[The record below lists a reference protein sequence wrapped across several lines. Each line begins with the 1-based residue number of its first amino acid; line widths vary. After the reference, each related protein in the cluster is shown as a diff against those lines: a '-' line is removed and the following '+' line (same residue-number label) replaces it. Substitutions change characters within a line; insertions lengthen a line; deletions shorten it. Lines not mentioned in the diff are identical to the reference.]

1 MQHYFENKKVQNL
14 LYQTGQ
20 IDRHGRI
27 IDMKKNEGKI
37 KILEREFAIAEKI
50 EERRRQEELEMR
62 YRVQR
67 RRFAELERKRK
78 EDILHRLKADH
89 ELSKEILAIMRNSN
103 PGNKI
108 SGPGTSKSV
117 GSRSKGSGS
126 KMMKGGRLEGSV
138 SAMSF
143 GNMGE
148 GEDSFVALHNEA
160 DDSVA

>member
-67 RRFAELERKRK
+67 KRFAELEKKRK

-89 ELSKEILAIMRNSN
+89 ELSKEILSIMRNSN

-108 SGPGTSKSV
+108 NGPGTGKSV
-117 GSRSKGSGS
+117 GSRSS
-126 KMMKGGRLEGSV
+126 KMMKGGKLEGSL

-143 GNMGE
+143 GNAGD
-148 GEDSFVALHNEA
+148 GEDSFVALHGQQGAE
-160 DDSVA
+160 DSFA